1 MIYRLLTKAIIGFA
15 NLEWYELWFSCFNCQ
30 VMVLQLSCEL
40 EETWFDALSIF
51 NWQVMVILPL
61 FSCTVALTLEG
72 PIWGFRYFCGC
83 GCTVYLMVQMWFGC
97 QKGLNPNLF
106 TGLLH
111 QELPRVK
118 LSNPLHYIGT
128 LLHLKGTISNQVFHQ
143 RIKHIDWCRL
153 SLC

>member
-1 MIYRLLTKAIIGFA
+1 MIYHLLTKAIIGFA
-15 NLEWYELWFSCFNCQ
+15 NLEVIRTVVF
-30 VMVLQLSCEL
+30 MLQLPGYGTSVVL
-40 EETWFDALSIF
+40 WTWRNMIWCSL
-51 NWQVMVILPL
+51 NLQLTVMVILPL

-72 PIWGFRYFCGC
+72 PIWGFRYFC

-128 LLHLKGTISNQVFHQ
+128 LLHLKGTISNLVFHQ